1 MPRVLCKPCLEMSP
15 PLSSPVDLL
24 TDSLSDAPLS
34 ADQRDVWRG
43 LCEELVL
50 ARVRIQEL
58 ETRLKI
64 MERSKPDDETPGA
77 SLLTRPDF
85 NREVARLLALDERYG
100 NTSSVLYFDIENLQ
114 AVKDRHGAALAQ
126 AALQAVGEALLTHV
140 RRSDVVGQLAP
151 DEFGVLLPRCDNPN
165 AWLKGEAIAS
175 LLHVTLAKVWGPGL
189 EPVISY
195 GAYTFA
201 DKEDVAQGLKNAG
214 AALTRLGKG

>member
-1 MPRVLCKPCLEMSP
+1 MSK
-15 PLSSPVDLL
+15 SSPVDLL
-24 TDSLSDAPLS
+24 TDSLADAPLN
-34 ADQRDVWRG
+34 AEQRALWRG

-58 ETRLKI
+58 ETRLKVL
-64 MERSKPDDETPGA
+64 ERAKPDDESPST
-77 SLLTRPDF
+77 SILTRPDF

-126 AALQAVGEALLTHV
+126 AALQAVGDALLNHV

-151 DEFGVLLPRCDNPN
+151 DEFGVLLPRCDNQN
-165 AWLKGEAIAS
+165 AWIKGEAIAS
-175 LLHVTLAKVWGPGL
+175 LLHGTLAKVWGPGL

-214 AALTRLGKG
+214 AALTRLGRG